1 MKNGISDLRQRIK
14 AHIPHLTASQKLV
27 ANYIIEKPEKFALSS
42 IRELE
47 EELHTSKSTIV
58 RLAQRIGYTG
68 FHQLKADFLQ
78 NARKDLDPINQF
90 KILLSDPTEK
100 NNHLHLIADEA
111 VKNINTTLQLI
122 DEMQFQE
129 AIKLLKSANHVYT
142 AGVNI
147 SSYLAGIASYL
158 LNRVSIQT
166 TAMHHRSLAFDEQVI
181 HLSKNDVVFAF
192 SFLPYSPETIQAARY
207 AHERNIR
214 VISVGDKPTSEIVP
228 YSDVFFQV
236 AVKSM
241 TISNSIMSALVLV
254 YALMSQI
261 SYDLKH
267 KTMETIESIEQ
278 IRKQRL
284 KKRQK

>member
-1 MKNGISDLRQRIK
+1 MRNDISDLSKRIK
-14 AHIPHLTASQKLV
+14 EHIPRLTASQKLV
-27 ANYIIEKPEKFALSS
+27 ANYIIEKPEKFTLSS

-47 EELHTSKSTIV
+47 EELHISKSTIV

-68 FHQLKADFLQ
+68 FHQLKADFLA

-100 NNHLHLIADEA
+100 TDHLHLVADEA
-111 VKNINTTLQLI
+111 VKNINTTLQTV
-122 DEMQFQE
+122 DEIQLKE
-129 AIKLLKSANHVYT
+129 AVKLLNSANHVYT
-142 AGVNI
+142 AGVNL

-158 LNRVSIQT
+158 LNRVSIPT

-181 HLSKNDVVFAF
+181 HFSPKDVLLAF

-207 AHERNIR
+207 AHERNIK

-254 YALMSQI
+254 YALISQI
-261 SYDLKH
+261 SYDLKP

-278 IRKQRL
+278 IRKQRNS
-284 KKRQK
+284 KR

>member
-1 MKNGISDLRQRIK
+1 MKNDISDLRQRIK
-14 AHIPHLTASQKLV
+14 AHIHNLTASQKLV

-47 EELHTSKSTIV
+47 EELHISKATIV

-68 FHQLKADFLQ
+68 FYQLKADFLA

-100 NNHLHLIADEA
+100 TNHLNLIAEEA
-111 VKNINTTLQLI
+111 VKNINNTLQLI
-122 DEMQFQE
+122 DKTQFQE
-129 AIKLLKSANHVYT
+129 AIRLLISAKHVYT

-147 SSYLAGIASYL
+147 SSYLAGIASYM
-158 LNRVSIQT
+158 LNRVSINT
-166 TAMHHRSLAFDEQVI
+166 TPMQHRSLAFDEQVI
-181 HLSKNDVVFAF
+181 HLSENDVVFAF
-192 SFLPYSPETIQAARY
+192 SFMPYSPETIQAARY
-207 AHERNIR
+207 AHERNIK
-214 VISVGDKPTSEIVP
+214 VISVGDKPTSEIVT

-241 TISNSIMSALVLV
+241 TISNSIMSALVLI
-254 YALMSQI
+254 YAIMSQI

-267 KTMETIESIEQ
+267 KTMETIESIEH
-278 IRKQRL
+278 IRKQHL
-284 KKRQK
+284 EKRRK